1 VAGND
6 VESSFLPRHDPL
18 KMGAYNS
25 PKGVI
30 MSYGRRIR
38 LVALASAFLGVIAVS
53 AAGAQAPVVSPPV
66 AAATQALPIVHVP
79 KRPGAPPVIVVI
91 AQSNTVLSDY
101 VVPYGVLAQSG
112 AAKVIAV
119 NMLAGPLKAGP
130 LTLLP
135 DMTASEFDRRYPEGA
150 DYVIVPATADEH
162 SEEIRWLGA
171 QHSQGATLVSIC
183 DGVELLA
190 EAGVLDGRRATGH
203 WASLKNRRK
212 HYPNVTWLTDL
223 RYVADR
229 DVASSAGVS
238 AALPISL
245 ALVQTISGA
254 EVARATADRLG
265 VASWDAKHDSAVF
278 KVRGDDRAVHR
289 ANMRS
294 HSDVVALAVH
304 DGEDEVALS
313 LHAEAWSR
321 TMRDDVR
328 LVSEAGGP
336 VRLRGGLRVET
347 AAAAAITPDVR
358 IALNSSAPAGTA
370 LSAAFDR
377 IAQRYGPGS
386 ARLAALGM
394 EYPWG
399 DLKASR

>member
-1 VAGND
+1 
-6 VESSFLPRHDPL
+6 
-18 KMGAYNS
+18 
-25 PKGVI
+25 
-30 MSYGRRIR
+30 MSYGRHIH
-38 LVALASAFLGVIAVS
+38 LTAMTSAFLGLGSVS
-53 AAGAQAPVVSPPV
+53 LAGAQAPVVSSPLE
-66 AAATQALPIVHVP
+66 AGTSALPIVHIT
-79 KRPGAPPVIVVI
+79 KRPGSPPVIVVI
-91 AQSNTVLSDY
+91 AQTNTVLSDF

-119 NMLAGPLKAGP
+119 NMVDGPLKAGP
-130 LTLLP
+130 LALLP
-135 DMTASEFDRRYPEGA
+135 DMTAAEFDRQYPDGA
-150 DYVIVPATADEH
+150 DYVIVPATADKH
-162 SEEIRWLGA
+162 REEVRWLRS
-171 QHSQGATLVSIC
+171 QHRQGAALVSIC

-203 WASLKNRRK
+203 WASLKDRRTR
-212 HYPNVTWLTDL
+212 YPKVTWLTDL
-223 RYVADR
+223 RYVEDG

-245 ALVQTISGA
+245 ALIQTIAGA

-265 VASWDAKHDSAVF
+265 VISWDAKHDSAVF
-278 KVRGDDRAVHR
+278 KVRSDDKVVHR
-289 ANMRS
+289 ANMAAR
-294 HSDVVALAVH
+294 SDVVALAVR

-328 LVSEAGGP
+328 LVSDNGGP
-336 VRLRGGLRVET
+336 VRLRGGLSVET
-347 AAAAAITPDVR
+347 TAASSVTPDVL
-358 IALNSSAPAGTA
+358 IALDGSAPAGTA
-370 LSAAFDR
+370 LPAAFDR

-399 DLKASR
+399 DLKVSQ

>member
-1 VAGND
+1 
-6 VESSFLPRHDPL
+6 
-18 KMGAYNS
+18 MGAYKVS
-25 PKGVI
+25 ERVI
-30 MSYGRRIR
+30 MSSSRHIR
-38 LVALASAFLGVIAVS
+38 LVALASAFLGLGTVS
-53 AAGAQAPVVSPPV
+53 AAGAQAPVVSSPV
-66 AAATQALPIVHVP
+66 AAAGQALPVVHVP
-79 KRPGAPPVIVVI
+79 KRPGSPPVIVVV
-91 AQSNTVLSDY
+91 AQTSAVLSDF

-119 NMLAGPLKAGP
+119 NMVDGPLKAGP

-135 DMTASEFDRRYPEGA
+135 DMTAAEFDQRYPEGA
-150 DYVIVPATADEH
+150 DYVIVPATADKH
-162 SEEIRWLGA
+162 GEEIRWLRS
-171 QHSQGATLVSIC
+171 QQRQGAALVSIC

-203 WASLKNRRK
+203 WASLRDRRT

-223 RYVADR
+223 RYVADG

-245 ALVQTISGA
+245 ALVQTIAGA

-265 VASWDAKHDSAVF
+265 VTSWDAKHDSTVF
-278 KVRGDDRAVHR
+278 KVRGDDDVVHR
-289 ANMRS
+289 ANMAA
-294 HSDVVALAVH
+294 HSDVVALAAH

-321 TMRDDVR
+321 TMRNDVR
-328 LVSEAGGP
+328 LVSDTGGP

-347 AAAAAITPDVR
+347 AAAATVTPDVR
-358 IALNSSAPAGTA
+358 IALDGSTPAGTA
-370 LSAAFDR
+370 LPAAFDR

-399 DLKASR
+399 DLKAQR